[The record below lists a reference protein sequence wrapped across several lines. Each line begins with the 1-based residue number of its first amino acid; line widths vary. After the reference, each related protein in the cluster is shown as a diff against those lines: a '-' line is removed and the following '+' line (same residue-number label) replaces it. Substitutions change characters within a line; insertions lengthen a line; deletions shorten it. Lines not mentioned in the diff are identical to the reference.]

1 MHPVRTLLAALLLAL
16 ACVATAAAQET
27 STPAAPTV
35 RVIELDTDISP
46 IAADFVEDGI
56 REAEAE
62 GARAIVIRLDTP
74 GGVLTSTREIVQAM
88 GGSAVPV
95 AVWVGPSGARAASA
109 GAFIAAA
116 SDHLGMAP
124 GTNIGSATPIT
135 SGGEDLDDK
144 VVNDAAA
151 SIAALAQEH
160 GRNAEAYRGMVTSA
174 DNLTAEEALDQDV
187 IDTIQPTL
195 DDFIAWLDGRQGRDG
210 VPIATS
216 GAQVETDEMG
226 WFDRTVGALGDPN
239 VVFLLL
245 LLGIAGIG
253 FELTNPGAVFPGIIG
268 IVALVVA
275 IAGLTHLPV
284 NWIGG
289 VLIGIGVAF
298 FVAETQVGG
307 VGLFALAGVVCLGLG
322 GVLLFDSDDPGLE
335 TSPWI
340 AVAFAVAVGGGFF
353 ASARLVRRARKQPV
367 TTGRGAMIGQ
377 VGVTREELG
386 PGGGHVSLNGEIWS
400 ARTADG
406 SPVPEGTEVRVVRVL
421 SEDLSLIV
429 EPREG

>member
-16 ACVATAAAQET
+16 ACAVTGTAQDA
-27 STPAAPTV
+27 PAAPTV
-35 RVIELDTDISP
+35 RVIELDSDITP
-46 IAADFVEDGI
+46 VAADFVEGGI
-56 REAEAE
+56 EEAEGE
-62 GARAIVIRLDTP
+62 GARAVVIRLDTP
-74 GGVLTSTREIVQAM
+74 GGVLTSTRDIVQAM
-88 GGSAVPV
+88 GESSVPV

-116 SDHLGMAP
+116 SDYVGMAP

-187 IDTIQPTL
+187 IETIQPTL
-195 DDFIAWLDGRQGRDG
+195 DDFIGWLDGRPGRDG
-210 VPIATS
+210 APIETA

-226 WFDRTVGALGDPN
+226 WFDRIVDALGDPN

-253 FELTNPGAVFPGIIG
+253 FEITNPGAVFPGVIG
-268 IVALVVA
+268 ILALIVA

-284 NWIGG
+284 DWIGG
-289 VLIGIGVAF
+289 ILIAIGVGF

-307 VGLFALAGVVCLGLG
+307 VGLFALAGVVCLALG
-322 GVLLFDSDDPGLE
+322 GVFLFDSDDPGLE

-340 AVAFAVAVGGGFF
+340 AVAFAVAVGGGFL
-353 ASARLVRRARKQPV
+353 ASARLVRRARRQPV

-377 VGVTREELG
+377 VGVTREEIG
-386 PGGGHVSLNGEIWS
+386 PGGGHVTLNGEIWS

-406 SPVPEGTEVRVVRVL
+406 TPVPEGTEVRVVRVR